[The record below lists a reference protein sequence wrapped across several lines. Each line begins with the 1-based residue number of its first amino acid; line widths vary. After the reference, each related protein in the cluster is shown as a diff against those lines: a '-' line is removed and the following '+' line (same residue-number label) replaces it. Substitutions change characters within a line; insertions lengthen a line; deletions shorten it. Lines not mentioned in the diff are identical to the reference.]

1 MISHIFIFVLFL
13 FTSIPKANTLF
24 KEDSEGNIFYRPEVP
39 KWNGYDKTFLW
50 KAIDPKSSKILRK
63 LRSTDGIH
71 GWILRSL

>member
-1 MISHIFIFVLFL
+1 MISNIFILILFL

-24 KEDSEGNIFYRPEVP
+24 KEDSEGHIFYRSEVP
-39 KWNGYDKTFLW
+39 KGNGFDKTFLW